1 MTTPAGEEVF
11 APVQVGAA
19 DIPDWVALIES
30 AYRGDASRAGWT
42 TEADLLNGQRL
53 DEQLAAE
60 TLAEPGTVVFLV
72 RAADSTPLA
81 TVQLVERDNACA
93 YLGMFAVAPLAQ
105 GIGTGSKLMAWAE
118 AWVKE
123 NWGAT
128 RIRMSVIRQRSELIA
143 YYERRGYTDT
153 GEIEPFPYG
162 DERFGI
168 PKRDDLEFAILEK
181 RLG

>member
-1 MTTPAGEEVF
+1 MTTPAGEAF
-11 APVQVGAA
+11 APVQVGEA
-19 DIPDWVALIES
+19 DIPDWVVLIES

-42 TEADLLNGQRL
+42 TEADLLDGQRL
-53 DEQLAAE
+53 DAQLAAQ

-81 TVQLVERDNACA
+81 TVQLVERDDACA
-93 YLGMFAVAPLAQ
+93 YLGMFAVAPAAQ
-105 GIGTGSKLMAWAE
+105 GTGTGSKLMAWAE
-118 AWVKE
+118 AWVEE
-123 NWGAT
+123 NWHAA

-143 YYERRGYTDT
+143 YYQRRGYAPT
-153 GEIEPFPYG
+153 GEVEPFPYG

-181 RLG
+181 QLG